1 MNTPKMN
8 TPPIAAQPKGK
19 AERNS
24 NLELLRIVS
33 ILLIVAMHVCGYAAS
48 KGDFSLG
55 NTVVRYFIGS
65 IGNLGVSCFV
75 LISGYFGVKF
85 SWRKLVYITLLTTVY
100 AVLASFCNG
109 GFTVNRDC
117 IMQLTVVPRY
127 FNWYITCYII
137 LMMVSGYLN
146 RFCESLDRK
155 SYRKLLLA
163 LFVTM
168 SVLPMMVSAT
178 ETVEIRS
185 GQCLSYFIYAYLIGR
200 YIRLHH
206 DQTYPAWK
214 PLLVVVGLVLSMW
227 VFNVATIYVPAIGQI
242 PITSNYSPTIIVAS
256 VASLYLFKSF
266 TFRSRAVNYISA
278 SVLAIYLLDWLKPTI
293 DRYIEVYKHTQEAD
307 LVLYLLM
314 EVSAIALV
322 AITIDKFRIHLLAK
336 PEAWVTSKLVS
347 VCEKMNAT
355 INKII

>member
-1 MNTPKMN
+1 MNIRKIS
-8 TPPIAAQPKGK
+8 TPPNVSLVKGK

-48 KGDFSLG
+48 KGDLSIA
-55 NTVVRYFIGS
+55 NTFVRYFIGS

-85 SWRKLVYITLLTTVY
+85 SWKKLVYISLLTTVY
-100 AVLASFCNG
+100 ACLASFCNE
-109 GFTVNRDC
+109 GFTVSRDF
-117 IMQLTVVPRY
+117 IMMLTVVPRY

-146 RFCESLDRK
+146 FFCESLDRK
-155 SYRKLLLA
+155 SYRKLLIA
-163 LFVTM
+163 LFVMM

-185 GQCLSYFIYAYLIGR
+185 GQCFSYFIYTYLIGR

-206 DQTYPAWK
+206 DSTCPLWK
-214 PLLVVVGLVLSMW
+214 PSLVVAGLVLFMW
-227 VFNVATIYVPAIGQI
+227 MFNVATLYIPGLGQI
-242 PITSNYSPTIIVAS
+242 PITSNYSPTIIIAS

-266 TFRSRAVNYISA
+266 TFRSRTINYISA
-278 SVLAIYLLDWLKPTI
+278 SVLAIYLLDWMKPTI
-293 DRYIEVYKHTQEAD
+293 DRYIEVYQHTKD
-307 LVLYLLM
+307 PDFIVYLIV
-314 EVSAIALV
+314 EVCAIAIVALV
-322 AITIDKFRIHLLAK
+322 IDKIRIHLLYK
-336 PEAWVTSKLVS
+336 PEAWITNKLVAI
-347 VCEKMNAT
+347 CEVVNSR
-355 INKII
+355 INKIL

>member
-1 MNTPKMN
+1 
-8 TPPIAAQPKGK
+8 
-19 AERNS
+19 
-24 NLELLRIVS
+24 
-33 ILLIVAMHVCGYAAS
+33 MHVCGYAAS

-85 SWRKLVYITLLTTVY
+85 SWRRLVYITLLTTVY

-168 SVLPMMVSAT
+168 SVLPMMVSVT
-178 ETVEIRS
+178 ETVVIRS

-293 DRYIEVYKHTQEAD
+293 DR
-307 LVLYLLM
+307 
-314 EVSAIALV
+314 
-322 AITIDKFRIHLLAK
+322 
-336 PEAWVTSKLVS
+336 
-347 VCEKMNAT
+347 
-355 INKII
+355 

>member
-1 MNTPKMN
+1 MNTKKMN
-8 TPPIAAQPKGK
+8 IPPIAVQANSKV
-19 AERNS
+19 ERNS

-33 ILLIVAMHVCGYAAS
+33 ILLIIAMHVCGYAAS

-55 NTVVRYFIGS
+55 NTYIRYFIGS

-85 SWRKLVYITLLTTVY
+85 SWKKLVYISLLTTVY
-100 AVLASFCNG
+100 ACLASFCNE

-137 LMMVSGYLN
+137 LMMLSSYLN
-146 RFCESLDRK
+146 RFCESLERK

-163 LFVTM
+163 LFVMM

-178 ETVEIRS
+178 ETVAIRS

-206 DQTYPAWK
+206 DSTCPLWK
-214 PLLVVVGLVLSMW
+214 PSLVVAGLVLFMW
-227 VFNVATIYVPAIGQI
+227 MFNVATLYIPGLGQI
-242 PITSNYSPTIIVAS
+242 PITSNYSPTIIIAS

-266 TFRSRAVNYISA
+266 TFRSRTINYISA
-278 SVLAIYLLDWLKPTI
+278 SVLAIYLLDWMKPTI
-293 DRYIEVYKHTQEAD
+293 DLYIEVYQHTKD
-307 LVLYLLM
+307 PDFIVYLIV
-314 EVSAIALV
+314 EVCAIAIV
-322 AITIDKFRIHLLAK
+322 AIVIDKIRIHLLYK
-336 PEAWVTSKLVS
+336 PEAWMTNKLVS
-347 VCEKMNAT
+347 VCEKMNAA

>member
-307 LVLYLLM
+307 FVVYLLM

>member
-8 TPPIAAQPKGK
+8 TPPIAAQPKVK

-24 NLELLRIVS
+24 NIELLRIVS

-48 KGDFSLG
+48 KGDFSWG

-109 GFTVNRDC
+109 GFAVNRDC

-256 VASLYLFKSF
+256 VASLYIFKSF
-266 TFRSRAVNYISA
+266 TFRSRAINYISV
-278 SVLAIYLLDWLKPTI
+278 SVLAIYLLDGLKPTI
-293 DRYIEVYKHTQEAD
+293 DRYIEVYKYTQATD
-307 LVLYLLM
+307 FVVYLLM

-322 AITIDKFRIHLLAK
+322 AFTIDKFRIHLLAK